1 MQVYNV
7 RKLHFQA
14 NLCEV
19 FAEDKQQRYC
29 GDLKLY
35 ARGCVWCGAFVYCLQ
50 VPLFP
55 EPGAMSLMRQY
66 RNRFF

>member
-29 GDLKLY
+29 GDLSCMH
-35 ARGCVWCGAFVYCLQ
+35 ADASGAVRLSIVYKYRSFLN
-50 VPLFP
+50 P
-55 EPGAMSLMRQY
+55 EQ
-66 RNRFF
+66 